1 MVIKEEKGPE
11 EKGSMAD
18 QDQGYQYTPS
28 VPGLE
33 DVFVEPQR
41 GQSKGIIEQ
50 MINLLPTASDFIP
63 KSFLNN
69 DGERHMFLRML
80 AAHNAVS
87 EGKVDLSVMFYL
99 DMNLRVAVKGRGRS
113 EVVEMVTKERP
124 SGHEGFRPQ
133 NRRRFQ
139 PQEGGSA

>member
-18 QDQGYQYTPS
+18 QDQGYQYTPNT
-28 VPGLE
+28 PGLE
-33 DVFVEPQR
+33 DMFIEPQR
-41 GQSKGIIEQ
+41 GQAKGIIEQ
-50 MINLLPTASDFIP
+50 MINLLPIASDFIP
-63 KSFLNN
+63 KSHLNS
-69 DGERHMFLRML
+69 DSERSMYLRMF
-80 AAHNAVS
+80 AAHNAV
-87 EGKVDLSVMFYL
+87 ENGKVDLSVMAYL
-99 DMNLRVAVKGRGRS
+99 DMNLRIAVKGRGRS

-139 PQEGGSA
+139 PQDGGSA